1 MHLHILGISGTFMG
15 SLAALANEM
24 GHRVTG
30 ADLNCYP
37 PISDQLHALNIEVI
51 PNYDVEQLEINPD
64 LIVIGNVMSRGMPII
79 EEILNRKINFTSGPK
94 WLADNIL
101 KDKTVIA
108 VSGTHGKTTT
118 SSLIAFM
125 MKDLGIDTGYLIG
138 GVPIG
143 FSKSATVGTDS
154 YFVIEA
160 DEYDTAFF
168 DKRSKMIHY
177 NPDVLVIN
185 NIEYDHSDIFKDV
198 EEILWQFHQLI
209 RVLPQKSKIIANKE
223 DSNIANLFKMGIWSE
238 IEFFGTQ
245 KSESWSLDKVSSG
258 YEIFRNYKKIKAL
271 NPIIFGDHNMLN
283 ALAAIAAVA
292 ALSEVKIDQEDL
304 IGSVDKFP
312 GVKRRL
318 EYIGEFSTIKLFDDF
333 AHHPTSINAA
343 INSLNDIQGSNNTLV
358 VVELASNTMKTGSL
372 KSQLLESFQSCKHAW
387 IIDSDDIKWDIK
399 EGFSKIDNVSVLSD
413 LGQLDSE
420 IKANV
425 NPNDNVVI
433 MTNRSSLPIKELLIN
448 CLNSI

>member
-15 SLAALANEM
+15 SLAVLATEM
-24 GHRVTG
+24 GYRVTG
-30 ADLNCYP
+30 SDLNCYP

-51 PNYDVEQLEINPD
+51 PNYDIEQLEINPD

-79 EEILNRKINFTSGPK
+79 EEILNRKIDFTSGPK

-118 SSLIAFM
+118 SSLIAFI

-143 FSKSATVGTDS
+143 FNKSATVGRDP

-223 DSNIANLFKMGIWSE
+223 DSNIANLFKMGVWSE
-238 IEFFGTQ
+238 IEYFGTQ
-245 KSESWSLDKVSSG
+245 KSESWSVKKVDSS
-258 YEIFRNYKKIKAL
+258 YEVFRNYKKVKAL
-271 NPIIFGDHNMLN
+271 NPIIFGHHNMLN
-283 ALAAIAAVA
+283 IISAIAA
-292 ALSEVKIDQEDL
+292 LFELKLDKEDL
-304 IGSVDKFP
+304 IESADKFP

-318 EYIGEFSTIKLFDDF
+318 EFIGEYSKIKLFDDF
-333 AHHPTSINAA
+333 AHHPTSIKAA
-343 INSLNDIQGSNNTLV
+343 INSLNDIQDSNHTLV
-358 VVELASNTMKTGSL
+358 VIELASNTMKKGSL
-372 KSQLLESFQSCKHAW
+372 KSQLLKSFQFCKHAW
-387 IIDSDDIKWDIK
+387 IIESGDLEWDIK
-399 EGFSKIDNVSVLSD
+399 EEFSKVDNVSVLSD
-413 LGQLDSE
+413 LEQLDSA
-420 IKANV
+420 IKANA
-425 NPNDNVVI
+425 NPKDNIVI
-433 MTNRSSLPIKELLIN
+433 MTNRSSLPIRELLIN

>member
-30 ADLNCYP
+30 SDLNCYP
-37 PISDQLHALNIEVI
+37 PISDQLQALKIEVI

-271 NPIIFGDHNMLN
+271 NPIMFGDHNMLN

-292 ALSEVKIDQEDL
+292 ALSELKIDQEDL

-333 AHHPTSINAA
+333 AHHPTSINSA
-343 INSLNDIQGSNNTLV
+343 IDSLNDIQGSNNTLV

-399 EGFSKIDNVSVLSD
+399 EEFSKIDNVSVLSD
-413 LGQLDSE
+413 LGQLESE
-420 IKANV
+420 IKANT

>member
-15 SLAALANEM
+15 SIAALATEI

-51 PNYDVEQLEINPD
+51 PNYDAEQLEINPD

-245 KSESWSLDKVSSG
+245 QSESWSLDKVSSG

-271 NPIIFGDHNMLN
+271 NPIMFGDHNMLN

-292 ALSEVKIDQEDL
+292 ALSELKIDQEDL

-343 INSLNDIQGSNNTLV
+343 INSLNDIQGSNNTLA

-399 EGFSKIDNVSVLSD
+399 EEFSKIDNVSVLSD

-420 IKANV
+420 IKANA

>member
-1 MHLHILGISGTFMG
+1 
-15 SLAALANEM
+15 
-24 GHRVTG
+24 
-30 ADLNCYP
+30 
-37 PISDQLHALNIEVI
+37 
-51 PNYDVEQLEINPD
+51 
-64 LIVIGNVMSRGMPII
+64 
-79 EEILNRKINFTSGPK
+79 
-94 WLADNIL
+94 
-101 KDKTVIA
+101 VIA

-271 NPIIFGDHNMLN
+271 NPIMFGDHNMLN

-292 ALSEVKIDQEDL
+292 ALSELKIDQEDL

-399 EGFSKIDNVSVLSD
+399 EEFSKIDNVSVLSD

-420 IKANV
+420 IKANA

>member
-15 SLAALANEM
+15 SLAVLASEM

-30 ADLNCYP
+30 SDLNCYP

-51 PNYDVEQLEINPD
+51 PNYDIEQLEINPD

-79 EEILNRKINFTSGPK
+79 EEILNRKIDFTSGPK
-94 WLADNIL
+94 WLADNVL

-125 MKDLGIDTGYLIG
+125 MRDLGIDTGYLIG

-143 FSKSATVGTDS
+143 FNESATVGRDP

-185 NIEYDHSDIFKDV
+185 NIEYDHADIFKDI

-223 DSNIANLFKMGIWSE
+223 DSNIANLFKMGVWSE
-238 IEFFGTQ
+238 IEYFGTE
-245 KSESWSLDKVSSG
+245 KSESWSLNKVGSG
-258 YEIFRNYKKIKAL
+258 YEIFRNYKKVKAL

-283 ALAAIAAVA
+283 TLAAIT
-292 ALSEVKIDQEDL
+292 ALFELKLDQEDL
-304 IGSVDKFP
+304 IESADKFP

-318 EYIGEFSTIKLFDDF
+318 EFIGEYSKIKLFDDF
-333 AHHPTSINAA
+333 AHHPTSIKAA
-343 INSLNDIQGSNNTLV
+343 INSLNDIQDSNNTLV
-358 VVELASNTMKTGSL
+358 VIELASNTMKKGSL
-372 KSQLLESFQSCKHAW
+372 KSQLLKSFQYCKHAW
-387 IIDSDDIKWDIK
+387 IIESGDLEWDIK
-399 EGFSKIDNVSVLSD
+399 EEFSKIDNVSVLSD
-413 LGQLDSE
+413 LGQLGSE
-420 IKANV
+420 IRVNAN
-425 NPNDNVVI
+425 PKDNIVI
-433 MTNRSSLPIKELLIN
+433 MTNRSSLPIRELLIN
-448 CLNSI
+448 CLKTI

>member
-15 SLAALANEM
+15 SLAVLASEM

-30 ADLNCYP
+30 SDLNCYP

-51 PNYDVEQLEINPD
+51 PNYDIEQLEINPD

-79 EEILNRKINFTSGPK
+79 EEILNRKIDFTSGPK
-94 WLADNIL
+94 WLADNVL

-125 MKDLGIDTGYLIG
+125 MRDLGIDTGYLIG

-143 FSKSATVGTDS
+143 FNESATVGRDP

-185 NIEYDHSDIFKDV
+185 NIEYDHADIFKDI

-223 DSNIANLFKMGIWSE
+223 DSNIANLFKMGVWSE
-238 IEFFGTQ
+238 IEYFGTE
-245 KSESWSLDKVSSG
+245 KSESWSLNKVGSG
-258 YEIFRNYKKIKAL
+258 YEIFRNYKKVKAL

-283 ALAAIAAVA
+283 SLAAA
-292 ALSEVKIDQEDL
+292 D
-304 IGSVDKFP
+304 
-312 GVKRRL
+312 
-318 EYIGEFSTIKLFDDF
+318 
-333 AHHPTSINAA
+333 
-343 INSLNDIQGSNNTLV
+343 
-358 VVELASNTMKTGSL
+358 
-372 KSQLLESFQSCKHAW
+372 SC
-387 IIDSDDIKWDIK
+387 II
-399 EGFSKIDNVSVLSD
+399 
-413 LGQLDSE
+413 
-420 IKANV
+420 
-425 NPNDNVVI
+425 
-433 MTNRSSLPIKELLIN
+433 
-448 CLNSI
+448 

>member
-1 MHLHILGISGTFMG
+1 
-15 SLAALANEM
+15 
-24 GHRVTG
+24 
-30 ADLNCYP
+30 
-37 PISDQLHALNIEVI
+37 LHALNIDVI
-51 PNYDVEQLEINPD
+51 PNYDAEQLEINPD

-143 FSKSATVGTDS
+143 FNKSATVGTDS

-245 KSESWSLDKVSSG
+245 QSESWSLDKVSSG

-271 NPIIFGDHNMLN
+271 NPIIFGNHNMLN
-283 ALAAIAAVA
+283 ALAAIAAIA
-292 ALSEVKIDQEDL
+292 ALPELKIDQEDL
-304 IGSVDKFP
+304 IESVDKFP

-318 EYIGEFSTIKLFDDF
+318 EYIGEFSAIKLFDDF

-343 INSLNDIQGSNNTLV
+343 INSLNDIQGSNNTLA

-372 KSQLLESFQSCKHAW
+372 KPQLLESFQSCKHAW

-420 IKANV
+420 IKANA

>member
-399 EGFSKIDNVSVLSD
+399 EEFSKIDNVSVLSD

>member
-15 SLAALANEM
+15 SLAALATEM

-30 ADLNCYP
+30 SDLNCYP

-51 PNYDVEQLEINPD
+51 PNYDIEQLKINPD

-79 EEILNRKINFTSGPK
+79 EEILNRKINFTSGPQ

-125 MKDLGIDTGYLIG
+125 MRDLGIDTGYLIG

-143 FSKSATVGTDS
+143 FNKSATLGRDP
-154 YFVIEA
+154 YFIIEA

-185 NIEYDHSDIFKDV
+185 NIEYDHADIFEDI

-223 DSNIANLFKMGIWSE
+223 DSNIINLFKMGVWSE
-238 IEFFGTQ
+238 IEYFATQ
-245 KSESWSLDKVSSG
+245 KSESWSLNKVG
-258 YEIFRNYKKIKAL
+258 DNYEVFRNHKKLKAL
-271 NPIIFGDHNMLN
+271 SPKIFGHHNMLN
-283 ALAAIAAVA
+283 TIAAVSAVA
-292 ALSEVKIDQEDL
+292 ALSELKLDQVDL
-304 IGSVDKFP
+304 IEAADKFP

-318 EYIGEFSTIKLFDDF
+318 EFIGEYSKIKLFDDF
-333 AHHPTSINAA
+333 AHHPTSIKAA
-343 INSLNDIQGSNNTLV
+343 INSLNDIQDSNNTFV
-358 VVELASNTMKTGSL
+358 IIELASNTMKKGSL
-372 KSQLLESFQSCKHAW
+372 QSQLLKSFKYCKHAW
-387 IIDSDDIKWDIK
+387 IIESGDIEWDI
-399 EGFSKIDNVSVLSD
+399 EGEFSKINNVSVLSD
-413 LGQLDSE
+413 LRQLDSE
-420 IKANV
+420 IKANA
-425 NPNDNVVI
+425 NANDNIVI
-433 MTNRSSLPIKELLIN
+433 MTNRSSLPIRELLIN
-448 CLNSI
+448 CLDSI